1 MLNHIDDQNHEKI
14 IRALSIALALQM
26 YGKEAQAD
34 TLIEQMTR
42 SKDSIVR
49 YGAMYA
55 IGAAYAGTSNNAAVQ
70 KLLHFAV
77 SDVADDVKRAAL
89 TNLGFLLLRN
99 PQTVPESVKHLA
111 ESYNPHLRYG
121 SAMAVGIGCAG
132 TGLNEAI
139 RLLAPLTNDQV
150 DFVRQG
156 ALIALSMVFIQVTEA
171 QEPKVATIKK
181 LYNKMINDKHEDIL
195 SRMGAILSQGIINA
209 AGRNATISL
218 TTRDGNLR
226 QNAIV
231 GLIMFTQHWY
241 WYPMLNFMNLALT
254 PTALIGLDKKLKVP
268 KSFKCI
274 SNAKPS
280 TYKYPEMTK
289 VDKDKKKEK
298 VTTAVLSTTT
308 KAKARKDRKEGK
320 TGEAEASEKASKKGD
335 VDMPGS
341 PSPKKNEDEKKDQP
355 MTNEETKKDD
365 EEKKEENANEPEPDF
380 QELKNPS
387 RVLKQ

>member
-1 MLNHIDDQNHEKI
+1 ML
-14 IRALSIALALQM
+14 
-26 YGKEAQAD
+26 
-34 TLIEQMTR
+34 R

-55 IGAAYAGTSNNAAVQ
+55 IGAAYAGTSNNDAVQ
-70 KLLHFAV
+70 RLLHCAV
-77 SDVADDVKRAAL
+77 SDVNDDVKRAAL
-89 TNLGFLLLRN
+89 TNLGFLLFRN

-132 TGLNEAI
+132 TGLNEALK
-139 RLLAPLTNDQV
+139 LLAPLTNDQV

-156 ALIALSMVFIQVTEA
+156 ALIALSMVFIQITEA

-181 LYNKMINDKHEDIL
+181 LYNKMIEDKHEDVL
-195 SRMGAILSQGIINA
+195 SRMGAILSQGILNA

-231 GLIMFTQHWY
+231 GLMLFTQHWY
-241 WYPMLNFMNLALT
+241 WYPMLNFLNLALT
-254 PTALIGLDKKLKVP
+254 PTALIGLNKNLKVP

-280 TYKYPEMTK
+280 TYKYPEFIK
-289 VDKDKKKEK
+289 IDKDKKKEK
-298 VTTAVLSTTT
+298 MTTAVLSTTT

-320 TGEAEASEKASKKGD
+320 TDET
-335 VDMPGS
+335 
-341 PSPKKNEDEKKDQP
+341 PKKNEDKE
-355 MTNEETKKDD
+355 MANE
-365 EEKKEENANEPEPDF
+365 EEKKEDNNEEEKKD
-380 QELKNPS
+380 N
-387 RVLKQ
+387 

>member
-1 MLNHIDDQNHEKI
+1 
-14 IRALSIALALQM
+14 M
-26 YGKEAQAD
+26 YGKEEQAD
-34 TLIEQMTR
+34 TLIEQMSR

-55 IGAAYAGTSNNAAVQ
+55 IGAAYAGTSNNDAVK

-77 SDVADDVKRAAL
+77 SDVMDDVKRAAL

-99 PQTVPESVKHLA
+99 PQAVPECVKHLA

-121 SAMAVGIGCAG
+121 AAMAVGIGCAG
-132 TGLNEAI
+132 SGLHEALK
-139 RLLAPLTNDQV
+139 LLAPLTNDQV

-156 ALIALSMVFIQVTEA
+156 ALIALAMVFIQVTEA

-181 LYNKMINDKHEDIL
+181 LYGKMIEDKHEDIL

-209 AGRNATISL
+209 AGRNATITL
-218 TTRDGNLR
+218 LTRDGNLR

-231 GLIMFTQHWY
+231 GIMMFMQHWY
-241 WYPMLNFMNLALT
+241 WYPMLNFISLAIT
-254 PTALIGLDKKLKVP
+254 PTALVGLNKNLKVP

-280 TYKYPEMTK
+280 TYKYPEFVK
-289 VDKDKKKEK
+289 IDKDKKKEK
-298 VTTAVLSTTT
+298 VQVASLSITK

-320 TGEAEASEKASKKGD
+320 TGEPGTPNKKSDAAEDKE
-335 VDMPGS
+335 
-341 PSPKKNEDEKKDQP
+341 
-355 MTNEETKKDD
+355 MTNEEEKKDKEGE
-365 EEKKEENANEPEPDF
+365 EEKKEEPPVEEPDF
-380 QELKNPS
+380 HELKNPS
-387 RVLKQ
+387 RVLK

>member
-1 MLNHIDDQNHEKI
+1 
-14 IRALSIALALQM
+14 M
-26 YGKEAQAD
+26 YGKEEQAD
-34 TLIEQMTR
+34 TLIEQMVR
-42 SKDSIVR
+42 SKDAIVR
-49 YGAMYA
+49 YGAMFA
-55 IGAAYAGTSNNAAVQ
+55 IGAAYAGTSNNGAIQ
-70 KLLHFAV
+70 KLLHYAV
-77 SDVADDVKRAAL
+77 SDVNDDVKRAAL
-89 TNLGFLLLRN
+89 SNLGFLLIRK

-132 TGLNEAI
+132 TGLNEALK
-139 RLLAPLTNDQV
+139 LLAPLTNDQV

-181 LYNKMINDKHEDIL
+181 LYNKMIEDKHEDIL

-218 TTRDGNLR
+218 LTRDGNLR
-226 QNAIV
+226 QNAVV
-231 GLIMFTQHWY
+231 GLMMFMQHWY
-241 WYPMLNFMNLALT
+241 WYPMLNFINLALT
-254 PTALIGLDKKLKVP
+254 PTALIGLNHNLKVP

-280 TYKYPEMTK
+280 TYKYPEFIK

-308 KAKARKDRKEGK
+308 KAQARKNRKEGK
-320 TGEAEASEKASKKGD
+320 AHEEPPTPEKKPA
-335 VDMPGS
+335 
-341 PSPKKNEDEKKDQP
+341 EKKDEE
-355 MTNEETKKDD
+355 MANEEAKKLE
-365 EEKKEENANEPEPDF
+365 EEKKNEPEPDF

-387 RVLKQ
+387 RVLK